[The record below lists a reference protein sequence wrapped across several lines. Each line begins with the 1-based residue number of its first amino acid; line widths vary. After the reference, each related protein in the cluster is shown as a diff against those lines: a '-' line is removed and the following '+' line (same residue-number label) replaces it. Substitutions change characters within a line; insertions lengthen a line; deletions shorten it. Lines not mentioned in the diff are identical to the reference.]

1 MNSADPECDSCCD
14 GFKVDSVIEFLF
26 ETREWVSVGGES
38 PSVEDGGALLTG
50 LYQTCGCKNLQMVCH
65 IGLSDVEDL
74 AELSHTEGL
83 VSQYAQDLQSQFIS
97 AGFADDQKVS
107 VGLMLWQGA
116 HL

>member
-1 MNSADPECDSCCD
+1 MSFVGELADLERYSCCD

-26 ETREWVSVGGES
+26 RPEIGSASAVSL
-38 PSVEDGGALLTG
+38 SVEDGGALTG

-83 VSQYAQDLQSQFIS
+83 VSQDAQDL
-97 AGFADDQKVS
+97 
-107 VGLMLWQGA
+107 
-116 HL
+116 